1 LKEVTATFVREVDH
15 INYLTILDEFGNEQ
29 VIATTDSHPFWVVTD
44 EPDLERAA
52 RGTVDENGVILYHEN
67 IDPGLNGF
75 WVEAKD
81 LREGDVFL
89 GANGELLTLVS
100 QERVEFEE
108 SITVYNFTVDGNH
121 NYFVIAAEDVYGQ
134 TCVLVH
140 NAQYG
145 GKSKVDKKILS
156 DDDWRILLNVKDEA
170 NHKML
175 EQILLLAK
183 QNHAWSLGWNDCH
196 RWVMGMRDKI
206 VALGEEA
213 WNNDEYEIQYQDWK
227 LDPKQWGGFEDHG
240 VLIIRFKDA
249 DGNFNGIV
257 AYLDNRGC
265 AFIVVPGGV
274 DSKRDFF
281 DMPLSQK
288 RTHPLKIYW
297 LLWRGIIPDDV

>member
-1 LKEVTATFVREVDH
+1 MGVVELKEVTATFVREVDH

-67 IDPGLNGF
+67 IDPGLHGF

-121 NYFVIAAEDVYGQ
+121 NYFVIAETDEYGQ

-140 NAQYG
+140 NADPWYKQLWFWF
-145 GKSKVDKKILS
+145 KSTVTYVIPDKKVGGAVGIGVTL
-156 DDDWRILLNVKDEA
+156 
-170 NHKML
+170 
-175 EQILLLAK
+175 
-183 QNHAWSLGWNDCH
+183 
-196 RWVMGMRDKI
+196 
-206 VALGEEA
+206 
-213 WNNDEYEIQYQDWK
+213 
-227 LDPKQWGGFEDHG
+227 LDPPAARALPGFGANPRMIDAM
-240 VLIIRFKDA
+240 A
-249 DGNFNGIV
+249 DGDFDRAHEIRERLRSGIP
-257 AYLDNRGC
+257 N
-265 AFIVVPGGV
+265 PT
-274 DSKRDFF
+274 F
-281 DMPLSQK
+281 D
-288 RTHPLKIYW
+288 
-297 LLWRGIIPDDV
+297 